1 MNRVFENVKNSKLI
15 SGPKFA
21 FHSPYLDNSE
31 CVFSAV
37 LPDRHTFVFLFHF
50 YDPINLK
57 WSDEKKENLIPKFC
71 IHSSHFIKI

>member
-15 SGPKFA
+15 TGPKFA

-37 LPDRHTFVFLFHF
+37 LPDRHTFVKI
-50 YDPINLK
+50 YEETIETD
-57 WSDEKKENLIPKFC
+57 KKDIRSVTKTIP
-71 IHSSHFIKI
+71 

>member
-37 LPDRHTFVFLFHF
+37 LLDRHTIELE
-50 YDPINLK
+50 
-57 WSDEKKENLIPKFC
+57 SDKNCVKTVNNCIQTANNSKKY
-71 IHSSHFIKI
+71 H